1 MRTAI
6 ALTLVILLPLISR
19 QTYSQVLRGT
29 VKEGLS
35 IESKILGK
43 PVRYTIYLPF
53 DYETSTRFYPVIYML
68 HGGEENDVEWI
79 EIGEAHLTADEAISV
94 RSIPPVILVMP
105 DAGMSRYINNHDSSL
120 RYEDFFF
127 KEFIPTIESK
137 YRVKA
142 EKRFRAVAGLS
153 MGGYGSL
160 VYALRHPEMFAAC
173 AAFSAGIYTDE
184 MTLGM
189 TQEQWDRA
197 RGLAYGRG
205 LKGNAR
211 ITDHYKS
218 YDPLRIVQSA
228 DPEKLKTVRLYLDCA
243 DDDFRNDGNATFHI
257 LLRRLKIPHEYRV
270 RDGGHTWSYWRSGL
284 IEGLKFIGN
293 VFREP

>member
-6 ALTLVILLPLISR
+6 ALILFLFPTLISQ
-19 QTYSQVLRGT
+19 QTYSQISRGS
-29 VKEGLS
+29 VKEGLT

-53 DYETSTRFYPVIYML
+53 DYETSARYYPVVYML
-68 HGGEENDVEWI
+68 HGGEENDTEWI
-79 EIGEAHLTADEAISV
+79 DLGEANLTADESISN
-94 RSIPPVILVMP
+94 RIIPPLILIMP
-105 DAGMSRYINNHDSSL
+105 DAGMSRYINNYDNSV

-127 KEFIPTIESK
+127 KEFIPSIESR

-153 MGGYGSL
+153 MGGYGAL

-173 AAFSAGIYTDE
+173 VAFSAGIYTEE
-184 MTLGM
+184 MTLKM
-189 TQEQWDRA
+189 TQEQWDRF
-197 RGLAYGRG
+197 RGAAYGRG
-205 LKGNAR
+205 LRSDNR

-228 DPEKLKTVRLYLDCA
+228 DPEKLKTVRLYLDCG

-257 LLRRLKIPHEYRV
+257 LLRRLRIPHEYRV
-270 RDGGHTWSYWRSGL
+270 RDGDHTWSYWRSGL
-284 IEGLKFIGN
+284 SDGLKFIGDA
-293 VFREP
+293 FRGQ